1 MRKQVKFYEVSIA
14 IDNMQMEK
22 QIDTENVKVSIPI
35 VFGTLPMDILGK
47 PIKIET
53 VTVQHITGQLNT
65 RTNWFH
71 VDETELT
78 KLLDELGFDI
88 VEAVEKR
95 GE

>member
-14 IDNMQMEK
+14 TDNMQMEK
-22 QIDTENVKVSIPI
+22 QVDIENVKVSIPV

-47 PIKIET
+47 PTKPET
-53 VTVQHITGQLNT
+53 ITVQHITGQLNV

-71 VDETELT
+71 VDETPLT

-88 VEAVEKR
+88 VETVENR